1 MRRSVRGGNSI
12 RTSQTK
18 RKQQTHIAYHTSWSQ
33 ETILT
38 SWVSLASTLYTQGL
52 FYPIAGAA

>member
-18 RKQQTHIAYHTSWSQ
+18 RKQQTHIAYHTPWSR
-33 ETILT
+33 ETIPISRVNLT
-38 SWVSLASTLYTQGL
+38 SILCTQCL
-52 FYPIAGAA
+52 FYPVVGAA